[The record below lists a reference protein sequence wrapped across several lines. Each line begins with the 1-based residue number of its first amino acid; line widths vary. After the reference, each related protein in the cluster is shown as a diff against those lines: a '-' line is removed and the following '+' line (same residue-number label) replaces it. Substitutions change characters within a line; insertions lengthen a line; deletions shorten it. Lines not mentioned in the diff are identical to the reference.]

1 MVEKKEKCDNPNV
14 AIAGTVCAFA
24 TGIAALVL
32 IFAKDYAWII
42 IFTTLVLALFGVVMA
57 KGHCHCGCGP
67 DCKCN
72 TDIKKKK

>member
-1 MVEKKEKCDNPNV
+1 MDKKEKQEPLV
-14 AIAGTVCAFA
+14 IAIAGTVCAFA

-32 IFAKDYAWII
+32 IFARTYAWII
-42 IFTTLVLALFGVVMA
+42 IFTTLVLCLFGVVMA

-72 TDIKKKK
+72 TETKNKK